1 MITTA
6 NTPEFN
12 DSSFQMYFDW
22 CVHQSTCSNLS
33 LQLLLISK
41 PIKLWWHRMMKARE
55 PIVLDVLYD
64 VGYMEV
70 WEDDF
75 LTKQWSKSNHYLYPN
90 PLLKNLNK
98 NLN

>member
-1 MITTA
+1 MTTT
-6 NTPEFN
+6 TPEFS
-12 DSSFQMYFDW
+12 DFTFKMYFDW
-22 CVHQSTCSNLS
+22 CQYHSTNGGYC
-33 LQLLLISK
+33 LQELLISK
-41 PIKLWWHRMMKARE
+41 SIKLWWHRMMRARE
-55 PIVLDVLYD
+55 PIILDVLYN